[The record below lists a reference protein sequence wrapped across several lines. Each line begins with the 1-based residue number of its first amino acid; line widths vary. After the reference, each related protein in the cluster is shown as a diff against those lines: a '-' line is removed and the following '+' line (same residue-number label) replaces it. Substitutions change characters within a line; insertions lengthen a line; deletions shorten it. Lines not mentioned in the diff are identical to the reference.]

1 MTFIR
6 YVGIQLLAYV
16 VDMGGFL
23 FILKSGFLGP

>member
-16 VDMGGFL
+16 VDMGGFII
-23 FILKSGFLGP
+23 ILQIGF